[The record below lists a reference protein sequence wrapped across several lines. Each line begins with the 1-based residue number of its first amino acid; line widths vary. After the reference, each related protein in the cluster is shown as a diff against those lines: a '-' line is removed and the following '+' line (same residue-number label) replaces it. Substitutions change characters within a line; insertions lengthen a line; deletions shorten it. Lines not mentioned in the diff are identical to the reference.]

1 MSVAVRLIL
10 GLTDIVARQT
20 DRNDWNTQPAS
31 ILYRADPKYCKALN
45 VRVLLY
51 RKYSFAIEQRLLISQ
66 PNLIALRRRTL
77 PWFIFP
83 AR

>member
-10 GLTDIVARQT
+10 GLTDIAAGQT
-20 DRNDWNTQPAS
+20 GRNDWNSQPTR

-45 VRVLLY
+45 VRVLLC

-77 PWFIFP
+77 SWFIFP